1 MYSLNILIYTQGKKI
16 PGYEVEVKASWE
28 GEIREG
34 GEETGTV
41 IAKANGTV
49 SLFFM

>member
-1 MYSLNILIYTQGKKI
+1 VCLAAEGFGGLQGKKI
-16 PGYEVEVKASWE
+16 PGYEVEIKASWE

-34 GEETGTV
+34 GQADGAV

-49 SLFFM
+49 RC